1 MLGQQRHQVRSGGI
15 TMAIKPLACTL
26 TAALIMTVGGGV
38 QAAEDVTFVLNWVAG
53 GDHAPVYWAKDQGWY
68 ADAGIDLTIEEG
80 RGSAASVQKVGA
92 GAAPFGIADMAT
104 ALQGRGQG
112 ADVVGVMAIYANSPY
127 GLYWKKSSGIEDVQD
142 LQGKKLG
149 NPPSD
154 AARQMWPAIA
164 DAIGLP
170 ADSVEWINIKPD
182 AKIQSLQAGAIDAT
196 TSFYNLHY
204 VFERV
209 FGDDMGFVALRDI
222 GFNPYGNSI
231 VVNGD
236 YMRAHPDV
244 VENFV
249 KVTQKAY
256 ATCLADSA
264 PCNEA
269 LAQAASQ
276 KIGDVNANWE
286 LVVELMD
293 HPVTRQNAL
302 GYFDPA
308 RLEQDYK
315 WVDAAFDIEP
325 YDVTEAYTNEFLD
338 TSVKMPN
345 PGG

>member
-1 MLGQQRHQVRSGGI
+1 
-15 TMAIKPLACTL
+15 MAIRPLAGAL
-26 TAALIMTVGGGV
+26 GAALLMAASGA

-53 GDHAPVYWAKDQGWY
+53 GDHAPVYWAKEQGWY

-92 GAAPFGIADMAT
+92 GAAPFGIADLAT

-127 GLYWKKSSGIEDVQD
+127 GLYWQKSSGIEDVQG
-142 LQGKKLG
+142 LRGKKIG
-149 NPPSD
+149 NPPFD

-164 DAIGLP
+164 DAIDLP
-170 ADSVEWINIKPD
+170 ADAVEWVNIKPD
-182 AKIQSLQAGAIDAT
+182 AKIQSLKAGVIDAT
-196 TSFYNLHY
+196 TSFYNIHY
-204 VFERV
+204 IFERV

-231 VVNGD
+231 IVNGD

-256 ATCLADSA
+256 ATCLADPA
-264 PCNEA
+264 PCNQA
-269 LAQAASQ
+269 LAEAASQ
-276 KIGDVNANWE
+276 KIEDVDANWA

-315 WVDAAFDIEP
+315 WVAASFGIED
-325 YDVTEAYTNEFLD
+325 YDVEDAYTNQFLD
-338 TSVKMPN
+338 TAVKMPA

>member
-1 MLGQQRHQVRSGGI
+1 
-15 TMAIKPLACTL
+15 MAIKRL
-26 TAALIMTVGGGV
+26 TCILWVALFVAPGGAR
-38 QAAEDVTFVLNWVAG
+38 AAEQVIFVLNWVAG
-53 GDHAPVYWAKDQGWY
+53 GDHAPVYWAKEQGWY
-68 ADAGIDLTIEEG
+68 ADAGIDLVIEEG

-164 DAIGLP
+164 DAIDLP

-182 AKIQSLQAGAIDAT
+182 AKIQSLQAGVIDAT

-204 VFERV
+204 VFQRV
-209 FGDDMGFVALRDI
+209 FGEDMGFVALRDI

-231 VVNGD
+231 IVNGD
-236 YMRAHPDV
+236 YMRAHPDL
-244 VENFV
+244 VESFV

-256 ATCLADSA
+256 ATCLADAA
-264 PCNEA
+264 PCNQA
-269 LAQAASQ
+269 LAEAASQ
-276 KIGDVNANWE
+276 KIEDVSANWD

-293 HPVTRQNAL
+293 HPVTRENAL

-315 WVDAAFDIEP
+315 WVDASFDIEP
-325 YDVTEAYTNEFLD
+325 YRVSEAYTNEFLD
-338 TSVKMPN
+338 TAVKMPTS
-345 PGG
+345 GG

>member
-1 MLGQQRHQVRSGGI
+1 
-15 TMAIKPLACTL
+15 MAIKRL
-26 TAALIMTVGGGV
+26 TCILWVALFVAPGGV
-38 QAAEDVTFVLNWVAG
+38 RAAEQVTFVLNWVAG
-53 GDHAPVYWAKDQGWY
+53 GDHAPVYWAKEQGWY
-68 ADAGIDLTIEEG
+68 ADAGIDLVIEEG

-127 GLYWKKSSGIEDVQD
+127 GLYWKKSSGIKTVED

-170 ADSVEWINIKPD
+170 TDSVEWINIKPD
-182 AKIQSLQAGAIDAT
+182 AKIQSLQAGVIDAT

-231 VVNGD
+231 IVNGD

-249 KVTQKAY
+249 KSTQKAY
-256 ATCLADSA
+256 ATCLADPA
-264 PCNEA
+264 PCNQA

-276 KIGDVNANWE
+276 KIDDVNANWD

-293 HPVTRQNAL
+293 HPVTRENAL

-315 WVDAAFDIEP
+315 WVDASFEIEP

>member
-1 MLGQQRHQVRSGGI
+1 MTTKRLARTLGTALAMTLG
-15 TMAIKPLACTL
+15 MAGSEAR
-26 TAALIMTVGGGV
+26 
-38 QAAEDVTFVLNWVAG
+38 AAEEVTFVLNWVAG
-53 GDHAPVYWAKDQGWY
+53 GDHAPVYWAKAQGWY
-68 ADAGIDLTIEEG
+68 ADAGIDLTLEEG

-92 GAAPFGIADMAT
+92 GAAPFGIADLAT

-112 ADVVGVMAIYANSPY
+112 ADVVGVMAIYANNPY

-142 LQGKKLG
+142 LQGKKIG

-164 DAIGLP
+164 DAIDLP

-182 AKIQSLQAGAIDAT
+182 AKIQSLQADVIDAT

-231 VVNGD
+231 IVNGD

-256 ATCLADSA
+256 AACLAEPA
-264 PCNEA
+264 PCNQA
-269 LAQAASQ
+269 LADAASQ
-276 KIGDVNANWE
+276 KIEDVDANWE

-293 HPVTRQNAL
+293 HPVTRENAL

-315 WVDAAFDIEP
+315 WVAASFEIED
-325 YDVTEAYTNEFLD
+325 YDVEEAYTNEFLD
-338 TSVKMPN
+338 TEVKMPA

>member
-1 MLGQQRHQVRSGGI
+1 MTTRR
-15 TMAIKPLACTL
+15 LACTL
-26 TAALIMTVGGGV
+26 GTVLAMTLGMAGS
-38 QAAEDVTFVLNWVAG
+38 QARAAEDVTFVLNWVAG
-53 GDHAPVYWAKDQGWY
+53 GDHAPVYWAKAQGWY

-92 GAAPFGIADMAT
+92 GAAPFGIADLAT

-112 ADVVGVMAIYANSPY
+112 ADVVGVMAIYANNPY
-127 GLYWKKSSGIEDVQD
+127 GLYWKKSSGIEDVQG
-142 LQGKKLG
+142 LQGKKIG

-182 AKIQSLQAGAIDAT
+182 AKIQSLQADVIDAT

-231 VVNGD
+231 IVNGD
-236 YMRAHPDV
+236 YMRAHQGV

-256 ATCLADSA
+256 ATCLADPA
-264 PCNEA
+264 PCNQA
-269 LAQAASQ
+269 LADAASQ
-276 KIGDVNANWE
+276 KIEDVDANWE

-293 HPVTRQNAL
+293 HPVTRKNAL

-315 WVDAAFDIEP
+315 WVAASFEIED
-325 YDVTEAYTNEFLD
+325 YDVEEAYTNQFLD
-338 TSVKMPN
+338 TGVKMPAS
-345 PGG
+345 GG

>member
-1 MLGQQRHQVRSGGI
+1 MLHRQRDQSRSGGF

-26 TAALIMTVGGGV
+26 TVALTMAAGGA

-53 GDHAPVYWAKDQGWY
+53 GDHAPVYWAKEQGWY

-127 GLYWKKSSGIEDVQD
+127 GVYWKKSSGIEDVQD

-170 ADSVEWINIKPD
+170 GDSVEWINIKPD
-182 AKIQSLQAGAIDAT
+182 AKIQSLQADVIDAT

-204 VFERV
+204 VFQRV

-256 ATCLADSA
+256 AACLADPA
-264 PCNEA
+264 PCNQA

-276 KIGDVNANWE
+276 KIEDVNANWD

-293 HPVTRQNAL
+293 HPVTRENAL

-308 RLEQDYK
+308 RLDQDYK
-315 WVDAAFDIEP
+315 WVDASFDIEP
-325 YDVTEAYTNEFLD
+325 YDVSEAYTNEFLD

>member
-1 MLGQQRHQVRSGGI
+1 MLHHQWDQGRSGGF
-15 TMAIKPLACTL
+15 TMAIKPLACAL
-26 TAALIMTVGGGV
+26 TVALTMAVGGA

-53 GDHAPVYWAKDQGWY
+53 GDHAPVYWAKEQGWY
-68 ADAGIDLTIEEG
+68 EDAGIDLTIEEG

-112 ADVVGVMAIYANSPY
+112 ADVIGVMAIYANSPY
-127 GLYWKKSSGIEDVQD
+127 GVYWKKSSGIETVED

-170 ADSVEWINIKPD
+170 GDSVEWINIKPD
-182 AKIQSLQAGAIDAT
+182 AKIQSLQAGVIDAT

-231 VVNGD
+231 IVNGD

-256 ATCLADSA
+256 ATCLADPA
-264 PCNEA
+264 PCNQA

-276 KIGDVNANWE
+276 KIEDVNANWD

-293 HPVTRQNAL
+293 HPVTRENAL

-315 WVDAAFDIEP
+315 WVDESFDIEP
-325 YDVTEAYTNEFLD
+325 YEASEAYTNEFLD

>member
-1 MLGQQRHQVRSGGI
+1 
-15 TMAIKPLACTL
+15 
-26 TAALIMTVGGGV
+26 
-38 QAAEDVTFVLNWVAG
+38 
-53 GDHAPVYWAKDQGWY
+53 
-68 ADAGIDLTIEEG
+68 
-80 RGSAASVQKVGA
+80 
-92 GAAPFGIADMAT
+92 
-104 ALQGRGQG
+104 
-112 ADVVGVMAIYANSPY
+112 
-127 GLYWKKSSGIEDVQD
+127 
-142 LQGKKLG
+142 
-149 NPPSD
+149 
-154 AARQMWPAIA
+154 MWPAIS

-182 AKIQSLQAGAIDAT
+182 AKIQSLKADVIDAT

-244 VENFV
+244 VEDFV

-256 ATCLADSA
+256 ATCLADPA
-264 PCNEA
+264 PCNQA
-269 LAQAASQ
+269 LADAASQ
-276 KIGDVNANWE
+276 KIEDVNANWD

-293 HPVTRQNAL
+293 HPVTRENAL

-315 WVDAAFDIEP
+315 WVGASFDIEP

>member
-1 MLGQQRHQVRSGGI
+1 MTTKRLARTLGTALAMTLGMAGI
-15 TMAIKPLACTL
+15 EAR
-26 TAALIMTVGGGV
+26 
-38 QAAEDVTFVLNWVAG
+38 AAEEVTFVLNWVAG
-53 GDHAPVYWAKDQGWY
+53 GDHAPVYWAKEQGWY
-68 ADAGIDLTIEEG
+68 ADAGIDLTLEEG

-92 GAAPFGIADMAT
+92 GAAPFGIADLAT

-112 ADVVGVMAIYANSPY
+112 ADVVGVMAIYANNPY
-127 GLYWKKSSGIEDVQD
+127 GLYWKKSSGIEDVQG
-142 LQGKKLG
+142 LQGKKIG

-164 DAIGLP
+164 DAIDLP

-182 AKIQSLQAGAIDAT
+182 AKIQSLQADVIDAT

-231 VVNGD
+231 IVNGD

-244 VENFV
+244 VESFV

-256 ATCLADSA
+256 ASCLADPA
-264 PCNEA
+264 PCNQA
-269 LAQAASQ
+269 LADAASQ
-276 KIGDVNANWE
+276 KIEDVDANWE

-293 HPVTRQNAL
+293 HPVTRENAL

-315 WVDAAFDIEP
+315 WVAASFEIED
-325 YDVTEAYTNEFLD
+325 YDVEEAYTNEFLD
-338 TSVKMPN
+338 TEVKMPA

>member
-1 MLGQQRHQVRSGGI
+1 
-15 TMAIKPLACTL
+15 
-26 TAALIMTVGGGV
+26 
-38 QAAEDVTFVLNWVAG
+38 
-53 GDHAPVYWAKDQGWY
+53 
-68 ADAGIDLTIEEG
+68 
-80 RGSAASVQKVGA
+80 
-92 GAAPFGIADMAT
+92 
-104 ALQGRGQG
+104 
-112 ADVVGVMAIYANSPY
+112 MAIYANSPY
-127 GLYWKKSSGIEDVQD
+127 GLYWKSSGIKTVED

-170 ADSVEWINIKPD
+170 TDLGGVDQHQARRQDSV
-182 AKIQSLQAGAIDAT
+182 AAGRRDRRHHL
-196 TSFYNLHY
+196 FYNLHY

-231 VVNGD
+231 IVNGD

-249 KVTQKAY
+249 KVTAAY
-256 ATCLADSA
+256 ATCLAEPA
-264 PCNEA
+264 PCNQA

-276 KIGDVNANWE
+276 KIDDVNANWD
-286 LVVELMD
+286 LVIGFMD
-293 HPVTRQNAL
+293 HPVTRENAL

-315 WVDAAFDIEP
+315 WVDASFEIEP

>member
-1 MLGQQRHQVRSGGI
+1 
-15 TMAIKPLACTL
+15 MATKPLACTL
-26 TAALIMTVGGGV
+26 TVALTLAVGDA

-53 GDHAPVYWAKDQGWY
+53 GDHAPVYWAKEQGWY
-68 ADAGIDLTIEEG
+68 EDAGINLTIEEG

-127 GLYWKKSSGIEDVQD
+127 GLYWKKSSGIKTVED

-170 ADSVEWINIKPD
+170 TDSVEWINIKPD
-182 AKIQSLQAGAIDAT
+182 AKIQSLQAGVIDAT

-231 VVNGD
+231 IVNGD

-256 ATCLADSA
+256 ATCLADPA
-264 PCNEA
+264 PCNQA

-276 KIGDVNANWE
+276 KIDDVNANWD

-293 HPVTRQNAL
+293 HPVTRENAL

-315 WVDAAFDIEP
+315 WVDASFEIEP

>member
-1 MLGQQRHQVRSGGI
+1 
-15 TMAIKPLACTL
+15 MAIRPLACTL
-26 TAALIMTVGGGV
+26 TVALVTAVGSA

-53 GDHAPVYWAKDQGWY
+53 GDHAPVYWAKEQGWY
-68 ADAGIDLTIEEG
+68 EDAGIDLTIEEG

-112 ADVVGVMAIYANSPY
+112 ADVVGVMAIYANNPY
-127 GLYWKKSSGIEDVQD
+127 GVYWKKSSGIETVED

-149 NPPSD
+149 NPPFD

-182 AKIQSLQAGAIDAT
+182 AKIQSLQADVIDAT

-204 VFERV
+204 VFQRV

-231 VVNGD
+231 IVNGD

-256 ATCLADSA
+256 ATCLADPA
-264 PCNEA
+264 PCNQA

-276 KIGDVNANWE
+276 KIEDVNANWE

-293 HPVTRQNAL
+293 HPVTRENAL

-315 WVDAAFDIEP
+315 WVGASFDIEP
-325 YDVTEAYTNEFLD
+325 YDVSEVYTNEFLD

>member
-1 MLGQQRHQVRSGGI
+1 MRSSHRH
-15 TMAIKPLACTL
+15 LAATGL
-26 TAALIMTVGGGV
+26 TFALVCAAGAAS
-38 QAAEDVTFVLNWVAG
+38 AAEEVTFVLNWVAG
-53 GDHAPVYWAKDQGWY
+53 GDHAPVYWAKEQGWY
-68 ADAGIDLTIEEG
+68 QDQGIELTIEEG

-112 ADVVGVMAIYANSPY
+112 ADVVGVMALYANSPY
-127 GLYWKKSSGIEDVQD
+127 GVYWKKSSGIADVQD
-142 LQGKKLG
+142 LKGRKIG

-170 ADSVEWINIKPD
+170 GDSVEWINIKPD
-182 AKIQSLQAGAIDAT
+182 AKIQSLQAGVIDAT

-204 VFERV
+204 VFQRV

-231 VVNGD
+231 IVNGD
-236 YMRAHPDV
+236 YMRAHPEV
-244 VENFV
+244 VGNFV
-249 KVTQKAY
+249 QVTQKAY
-256 ATCLADSA
+256 AACLEDPE
-264 PCNEA
+264 PCNQA
-269 LAQAASQ
+269 LAEAASQ
-276 KIGDVNANWE
+276 KPEDVAANWA

-293 HPVTRQNAL
+293 HPTTRANAL

-308 RLEQDYK
+308 RLDQDYK
-315 WVDAAFDIEP
+315 WVDASFEIEG
-325 YDVTEAYTNEFLD
+325 YDVGEAYTNRFLD
-338 TSVKMPN
+338 SAVKMPN